1 MDVIMRTVYEK
12 LIALFWRLA
21 VPLYIG
27 ERKGPNHTLTVELNI
42 TFSGLYRCVFRCFIS

>member
-12 LIALFWRLA
+12 LIALLWRLA

-27 ERKGPNHTLTVELNI
+27 ERKRSDPHINCRAEKYLLRTLLLCL
-42 TFSGLYRCVFRCFIS
+42 SMLH